1 MILPVDGILWLE
13 FRWVIIFGENSHA
26 HDRSGIVFPFLI
38 WVSWVTRHA
47 VFLIETFWAPKIFH
61 DLSHLSHTSPGE
73 TFWAP
78 IISPYGFSTYL
89 SWYLTTTCSEQI
101 YVDQI
106 VSQRPTKHKQL
117 LYKTSSPVF
126 FSLSHLFH
134 WKLLLGTICFPGYF
148 LPLRLHEDLEGSLQS
163 TDLVSNFVTRFQ
175 NNHILLLY
183 RWEVWDNCSSHKT
196 WILQKTLTLINPL
209 QLCTPFPSSEL
220 SSCSCFGFPLGKGC
234 SITTVPPWTAWWIA
248 ISGRA
253 AGSKAVS
260 VVDSVD
266 LTEFPWTWLG
276 LFFSKSCF

>member
-1 MILPVDGILWLE
+1 MWLE

-26 HDRSGIVFPFLI
+26 HDRSGMIFSFLI

-89 SWYLTTTCSEQI
+89 SWYWTTTCSEHI

-196 WILQKTLTLINPL
+196 WILQKTLTLPSTLYNSTSLFLHLSFLPALASDFLWAKVAPSL
-209 QLCTPFPSSEL
+209 QCLL
-220 SSCSCFGFPLGKGC
+220 
-234 SITTVPPWTAWWIA
+234 WTARWIA

-253 AGSKAVS
+253 TGNKAVS
-260 VVDSVD
+260 VVDGVD

-276 LFFSKSCF
+276 LSFSKSCF